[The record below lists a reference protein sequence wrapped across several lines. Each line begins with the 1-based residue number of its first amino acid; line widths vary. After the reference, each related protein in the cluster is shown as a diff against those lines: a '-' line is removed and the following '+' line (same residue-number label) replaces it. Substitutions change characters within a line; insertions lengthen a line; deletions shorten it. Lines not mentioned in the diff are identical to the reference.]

1 MALESEIREWIRNAQ
16 AEYNRYS
23 RIVDDCNKKIDRLK
37 PVYKALGDIKKN
49 FNNERRSTVNAIQE
63 QSSWRGEKNTDFQ
76 EHGSELDDICS
87 SYYNRLDMAQDTVN
101 RKIGELEAK
110 KLELIPIMGR
120 IWGQI
125 ERWWVEI
132 QNITN

>member
-23 RIVDDCNKKIDRLK
+23 RIVEDCNKKIDRLK

-76 EHGSELDDICS
+76 EHGSELDDICG